1 MGVYEIPFTEES
13 MVGDYI
19 LINPGGDNDEGNQV
33 SCFDSWQMV
42 SPLKYNH
49 NPGEAMVIITE
60 RLFMPLV
67 VE

>member
-1 MGVYEIPFTEES
+1 MA
-13 MVGDYI
+13 GDYI
-19 LINPGGDNDEGNQV
+19 LINPGGDNEEGNQV
-33 SCFDSWQMV
+33 IGFGSLLLV

-49 NPGEAMVIITE
+49 AAGEGVVIITE